1 MRTAGILL
9 SVSSL
14 PGNQGI
20 GDFGKQAI
28 YFIDALKTCGCHIW
42 QILPLNPL
50 GYGNSP
56 YQPYSSFAGDEIY
69 INIDRLADYDLIR
82 RSSVKTFHKFS
93 EQVDYEGVRIFK
105 EPYFK
110 KAYRIFKKQFDRF
123 AEEYEQFC
131 ASSSWLDHYALF
143 MTLKRKNH
151 MAAWRMW
158 DKNERELIKASTDAW
173 EPYQEDMDYER
184 FLQFMFYKQWNEIK
198 AYANQHQI
206 QIMGDIPFYVGLD
219 SADVWS
225 HQSEFLLTK
234 DGRPTFIAGVPPDYF
249 SETGQRWGNPIYNW
263 RTMKRNN
270 YTFWIERLRWN
281 AQQYDII
288 RIDHFRAFDT
298 YWKIPE
304 SCETAIE
311 GKWILGPACSLL
323 DEIFHQLPDIQIVA
337 EDLGDLRK
345 EVLELKDH
353 YRLYGMQ
360 VLQFQFTAKQMKKG
374 MPKHCILYTGTHDN
388 DTMAAV
394 YDRLPSNH
402 KASLRRFF
410 HMRGY
415 TDRNIID
422 LVLRY
427 CIDSAAD
434 IVIIPLQDILGLKKG
449 RMNTPGTIG
458 SPNWEWKMKNLKP
471 LTIKAAQVCGWLMN
485 AGRS

>member
-219 SADVWS
+219 SADVLS
-225 HQSEFLLTK
+225 HQS
-234 DGRPTFIAGVPPDYF
+234 
-249 SETGQRWGNPIYNW
+249 
-263 RTMKRNN
+263 
-270 YTFWIERLRWN
+270 
-281 AQQYDII
+281 
-288 RIDHFRAFDT
+288 
-298 YWKIPE
+298 
-304 SCETAIE
+304 
-311 GKWILGPACSLL
+311 
-323 DEIFHQLPDIQIVA
+323 
-337 EDLGDLRK
+337 
-345 EVLELKDH
+345 
-353 YRLYGMQ
+353 
-360 VLQFQFTAKQMKKG
+360 
-374 MPKHCILYTGTHDN
+374 
-388 DTMAAV
+388 
-394 YDRLPSNH
+394 
-402 KASLRRFF
+402 
-410 HMRGY
+410 
-415 TDRNIID
+415 
-422 LVLRY
+422 
-427 CIDSAAD
+427 
-434 IVIIPLQDILGLKKG
+434 
-449 RMNTPGTIG
+449 
-458 SPNWEWKMKNLKP
+458 
-471 LTIKAAQVCGWLMN
+471 
-485 AGRS
+485 